1 MSVQLFS
8 KKLIITIVSVIV
20 CGVFLA
26 LLVDEWLA
34 ESSARNRNELYQN
47 LLERSG
53 QLNRDLPKLLD
64 RQTRF
69 ERAEVVNYGMRFVY
83 SLINIDKFQYEED
96 ELKEQ
101 IEPQM
106 LRFYCSDPGLEYFR
120 QYADHVE
127 IRYQD
132 RKERHLFT
140 LRYEPQQC
148 QSG

>member
-1 MSVQLFS
+1 MAVQLFS
-8 KKLIITIVSVIV
+8 KKLIISIVSVIV
-20 CGVFLA
+20 CSALLA
-26 LLVDEWLA
+26 LLIADWFG
-34 ESSARNRNELYQN
+34 ESSSRNRNDLYQN

-69 ERAEVVNYGMRFVY
+69 ERAEVNNYGMRFVY
-83 SLINIDKFQYEED
+83 SLINIDKFQYEESQ
-96 ELKEQ
+96 LKEQ

-120 QYADHVE
+120 MHADHVE
-127 IRYQD
+127 VRYQD